1 MNAFWKKTAILAAI
15 GFILGILVGMGFLL
29 IGGSGIYFEMNGAN
43 RTALYLALS
52 GLLGAVNMGPMTIY
66 SLERWGLL
74 RCTLTHF
81 FISMSSVCAVGFTL
95 GWLSLRDPFTVWMLA
110 GCVVVY
116 FIIWLIMY
124 LRGKRQVRRMNEALK
139 RWKDEQGEK

>member
-1 MNAFWKKTAILAAI
+1 MNEFWKKTAILAAI

-110 GCVVVY
+110 GCVVAY
-116 FIIWLIMY
+116 FIIWFIMY
-124 LRGKRQVRRMNEALK
+124 ALNKRQIRRMNEALK
-139 RWKDEQGEK
+139 RWKDEQGEE

>member
-1 MNAFWKKTAILAAI
+1 MNEFWKKTAILAAI

-52 GLLGAVNMGPMTIY
+52 GLLGAVNTGAMVIY
-66 SLERWGLL
+66 DMEHWGLL

-81 FISMSSVCAVGFTL
+81 ILAMASVCAVGFSL
-95 GWLSLRDPFTVWMLA
+95 GWLRLHDSFTLWMLG

-116 FIIWLIMY
+116 FIIWFIMY
-124 LRGKRQVRRMNEALK
+124 ALNKRQIRRMNEALK
-139 RWKDEQGEK
+139 RWKDEQGEE

>member
-52 GLLGAVNMGPMTIY
+52 GLLGAVNMGAMVIY
-66 SLERWGLL
+66 DMEHWGLL

-139 RWKDEQGEK
+139 RWKDEQGEE

>member
-52 GLLGAVNMGPMTIY
+52 GLLGAVNMGPVTIY

-110 GCVVVY
+110 GCVVAY
-116 FIIWLIMY
+116 FIIWFIMY
-124 LRGKRQVRRMNEALK
+124 ALYKRQIRRMNEALK
-139 RWKDEQGEK
+139 RWKDEQGEE

>member
-52 GLLGAVNMGPMTIY
+52 GLLGAVNMGPVTIY

-110 GCVVVY
+110 GCVVAY

-124 LRGKRQVRRMNEALK
+124 LRGKRQIRRMNEALK
-139 RWKDEQGEK
+139 RWKDEQGEE

>member
-1 MNAFWKKTAILAAI
+1 MNEFWKKTAILAAI

-52 GLLGAVNMGPMTIY
+52 GLLGAVNMGPVTIY

-110 GCVVVY
+110 GCVVAY
-116 FIIWLIMY
+116 FIIWFIMY
-124 LRGKRQVRRMNEALK
+124 ALYKRQIRRMNEALK
-139 RWKDEQGEK
+139 RWKDEQGEE

>member
-1 MNAFWKKTAILAAI
+1 MNEFWKKTAILAAV

-52 GLLGAVNMGPMTIY
+52 GLLGAVNMGPVTIY

-110 GCVVVY
+110 GCVVAY
-116 FIIWLIMY
+116 FIIWFIMY
-124 LRGKRQVRRMNEALK
+124 ALYKRQIRRMNEALK
-139 RWKDEQGEK
+139 RWKDEQGEE